1 MICDS
6 RKIIICIL
14 DILLPRGPHDRV
26 LDQLDRG
33 LEQSGDDQCLMLVR
47 GPALSLSTISRIF
60 TKNIL
65 QLRCTRCAVT
75 FDSVADYRVHITIW
89 HDTSVKGNPQV

>member
-1 MICDS
+1 M
-6 RKIIICIL
+6 
-14 DILLPRGPHDRV
+14 
-26 LDQLDRG
+26 
-33 LEQSGDDQCLMLVR
+33 
-47 GPALSLSTISRIF
+47 
-60 TKNIL
+60 KNIL